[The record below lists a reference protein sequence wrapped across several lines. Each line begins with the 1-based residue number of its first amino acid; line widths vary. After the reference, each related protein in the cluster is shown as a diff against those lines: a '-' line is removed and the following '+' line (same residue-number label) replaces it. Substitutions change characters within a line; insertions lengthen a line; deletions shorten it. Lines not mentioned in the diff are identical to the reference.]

1 MISLDTN
8 NKITME
14 GSTVVTMDSIIEI
27 CGTGVSM
34 KVTHTADFKDIPT
47 KYHQI
52 YLDAF
57 KASKTI

>member
-8 NKITME
+8 NKINME
-14 GSTVVTMDSIIEI
+14 GSTIVTMDSVIEI

-47 KYHQI
+47 EYHQM